1 MMLYT
6 SVLHP
11 PAPQQ
16 LLALVSLS
24 CKAISAYLAR
34 TISFVSFGVVMG
46 VGGAVER
53 GIPRRYAQQQLLS
66 MGLYLSNMAL
76 KADRTLAQVLASMQ

>member
-6 SVLHP
+6 SVLQP

-24 CKAISAYLAR
+24 CWAISAYLAR
-34 TISFVSFGVVMG
+34 TMSLVSCAFVFMVVI
-46 VGGAVER
+46 GA
-53 GIPRRYAQQQLLS
+53 
-66 MGLYLSNMAL
+66 
-76 KADRTLAQVLASMQ
+76 

>member
-1 MMLYT
+1 
-6 SVLHP
+6 
-11 PAPQQ
+11 
-16 LLALVSLS
+16 
-24 CKAISAYLAR
+24 
-34 TISFVSFGVVMG
+34 MG

-53 GIPRRYAQQQLLS
+53 GIPGRYAQQQLLS